1 MGERKVAR
9 ILLVEDDIDVRP
21 LMEHILGGAGY
32 DVVSVETV
40 TNARIL
46 LDANPFDLVV
56 TDGKLI
62 DGTGLDVAEKARAQ
76 GIAVLILTG
85 YALQLPQ
92 ERLKLYDYLLKPVR
106 PAEILKAV
114 ERSLRMRDGDDVV
127 PFPKTS

>member
-1 MGERKVAR
+1 MEEPKVAR